1 MLTLSAHNTSHHQ
14 KGMFIRLKY
23 THDRKVKV
31 RRNKIERNYL
41 FRKMIQ
47 KQTKKKKEKKPKL
60 NMKNI
65 NYKNLIR
72 VLKLTISL
80 QFWIMRRLLLG
91 GAGFLGGLGGG
102 FDAGFDDG
110 FGLDGRFFRLV
121 GCLVVFRLIGSF
133 LVKLLQFIGQLFEA
147 LRPVQLRLV
156 DQELHFSV
164 HGGHFIGNGF
174 DGEDGFLVHRS
185 LVLFG
190 GLLVQPRLDIDK
202 KDFKK

>member
-156 DQELHFSV
+156 DQELHLCLTTTREWLNPIQNPAV
-164 HGGHFIGNGF
+164 CMKQQ
-174 DGEDGFLVHRS
+174 
-185 LVLFG
+185 LVLHSTEN
-190 GLLVQPRLDIDK
+190 
-202 KDFKK
+202 